1 MKDLYT
7 ILGVPKT
14 ATAAEIK
21 KAYHKIART
30 CHPDVA
36 KNDPAAANKFKEAS
50 CAYDIL
56 SNASKRKQYDAG
68 AIDAD
73 GKPRAPFGAGASGGS
88 YAGGGFPGGGFPGG
102 GQYQFYTNGGGQGFE
117 GIDLSSLFGG
127 GDMGGF
133 ADLFGGMRRGSGRRY
148 SPQYAPQS
156 EDVNY
161 QLTIPFMLAAT
172 GGETSI
178 RLRNGKQVAVKIPA
192 GAKDGLTLRL
202 RNEGEGGGSALIKL
216 TVQSHPIF
224 TREGDNILMNLPLTL
239 KEAVLGA
246 KITIPTLTGK
256 VSVTVPP
263 NTSSGQVL
271 RLAKKGIKGKGDLL
285 ARVQILLP
293 DKPDSDLAAFVRQ
306 WKPRSQDP
314 RPLF

>member
-68 AIDAD
+68 TIDAD
-73 GKPRAPFGAGASGGS
+73 GKPRAPFGAGAGGGNS
-88 YAGGGFPGGGFPGG
+88 AGGGFPGGGFPRG
-102 GQYQFYTNGGGQGFE
+102 GQYQFYTYGGGQGFE

-133 ADLFGGMRRGSGRRY
+133 ADLFGGAMRGRGRRS

-178 RLRNGKQVAVKIPA
+178 RLQNGKQVTVKIPA

-202 RNEGEGGGSALIKL
+202 RNEGQGGGAALIKL
-216 TVQSHPIF
+216 TVQPHPIF
-224 TREGDNILMNLPLTL
+224 SREGDNILMTLPLTL

-246 KITIPTLTGK
+246 KVTIPTLTGK
-256 VSVTVPP
+256 VSVTIPP

-293 DKPDSDLAAFVRQ
+293 DKPDSDLEAFVRQ
-306 WKPRSQDP
+306 WKPRSQNP